1 MKTDILVEDVMWPQV
16 DVIDR
21 RMTVQEALNTMQ
33 HKKTKM
39 LIIDKAHE
47 HDEYGVVLMGDIA
60 GKVIAKNKA
69 LDRVNVYEI
78 MNKPAISVHSK
89 MHVRYCARL
98 LTRFNLSR
106 CPVID
111 DGKVVG
117 VISLTSIVFNNN
129 ELKDSDETDTS

>member
-1 MKTDILVEDVMWPQV
+1 MKTDILVRDVMWPQV
-16 DVIDR
+16 DVVDR
-21 RMTVQEALNTMQ
+21 RMTVQDALNTMQ

-39 LIIDKAHE
+39 LIIDKANE
-47 HDEYGVVLMGDIA
+47 NDEYGVVLMGDIA
-60 GKVIAKNKA
+60 GKVIARNKA

-98 LTRFNLSR
+98 LTRLNLSR

-111 DGKVVG
+111 NGKVVG

-129 ELKDSDETDTS
+129 ELKDSDETI